1 MKIKSIVKLSSLLI
15 LVLGILLG
23 CTDDASFGN
32 DVEVQVLPTSI
43 SYPDLVV
50 NESSI
55 MESAVPNFNSNGHPV
70 TFDVISGRRGTEVL
84 DASYMDNVDIVN
96 PQQVESTVPDANDPD
111 NEWTVITEDLTDNGK
126 IVIDDASMFT
136 NGDYYFTVE
145 ASVEVNGNIE
155 SVTFEDA
162 LHLQVGWA
170 NGMAYCPRRVNF
182 VAGEG
187 TMSGPGEVI
196 GGRDNFRLELASDQE
211 KLVIDPMTGVIS
223 MNPSYTI
230 METESVTPTIKLVY
244 DSNESVP
251 VYIDGSFTAVLST
264 EAVELEKEKD
274 YFFFPTL
281 TPYSAN
287 VPAGGG
293 DGYTVNTADFA
304 SKPGWVQKHFYKVIV
319 NAAKLEFQEALDTRA
334 EAGVSA
340 ITGSQFNYWGPLAN
354 PFESWFVANAVNLSA
369 YAGCFDTKMVFW
381 LKHNIPQGTLD
392 DLFPTWT
399 ETPVRV
405 EIKISDAYTGDVATT
420 TWTDINESLTCT
432 IGESGSPF
440 VGTPYPISGE
450 VGPEGNANNI
460 WVKCEMDL
468 PSDMYGDIAN
478 FTIAFRN
485 KTNYDTDLSGN
496 LRGEFYISDLYFVA
510 SEK

>member
-1 MKIKSIVKLSSLLI
+1 MKIKSIVKLLSLAV
-15 LVLGILLG
+15 LVAAMLLS
-23 CTDDASFGN
+23 CTDDASFGK
-32 DVEVQVLPTSI
+32 DAEVQKLPSSI

-50 NESSI
+50 NESSY

-70 TFDVISGRRGTEVL
+70 TFDVVSGRRGTESL
-84 DASYMDNVDIVN
+84 DATYMDNVTIVN
-96 PQQVESTVPDANDPD
+96 PEKIESTVPDANDPD
-111 NEWTVITEDLTDNGK
+111 NEWTVITDDLTDNGK
-126 IVIDDASMFT
+126 IIIDDASMFT

-170 NGMAYCPRRVNF
+170 NGIAYCPRRINF
-182 VAGEG
+182 VDGAG
-187 TMSGPGEVI
+187 TVSGPGEVI
-196 GGRDNFRLELASDQE
+196 GGRDNYRLELASDQD

-223 MNPSYTI
+223 VNPSYMIT
-230 METESVTPTIKLVY
+230 ETENVTPTIKLVY
-244 DSNESVP
+244 ESNESVP

-264 EAVELEKEKD
+264 APVVLEKEKD
-274 YFFFPTL
+274 YFFYPTL
-281 TPYSAN
+281 KPFSAN
-287 VPAGGG
+287 VPRGGG
-293 DGYTVNTADFA
+293 DGYTVNSDDFA
-304 SKPGWVQKHFYKVIV
+304 GKPGWVQKHFYKEIV
-319 NAAKLEFQEALDTRA
+319 NAAKLTFQEALDIRA
-334 EAGVSA
+334 EAGGPAV
-340 ITGSQFNYWGPLAN
+340 TGSQFNYWGPLAN
-354 PFESWFVANAVNLSA
+354 PFETWFIANSVNLSA

-381 LKHNIPQGTLD
+381 VKHHITQATLD

-432 IGESGSPF
+432 IGEAGSPF
-440 VGTPYPISGE
+440 VGTPYPITGE
-450 VGPEGNANNI
+450 VGPEGSANNV

-468 PSDMYGDIAN
+468 PSDMYGDMAN

-485 KTNYDTDLSGN
+485 KTNYDADLSGN

-510 SEK
+510 TEK